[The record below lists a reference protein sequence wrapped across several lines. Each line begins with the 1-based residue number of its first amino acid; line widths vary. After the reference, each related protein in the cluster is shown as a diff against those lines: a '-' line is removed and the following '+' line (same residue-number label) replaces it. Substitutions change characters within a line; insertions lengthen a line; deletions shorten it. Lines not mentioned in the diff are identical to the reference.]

1 MSTYKTA
8 PTSQGDLFAR
18 RALRAGSAPCTPDSW
33 VVVKIQYEKYET
45 IYKVLAGWAGSYLY
59 GASWKISSGIVTFE
73 DKGEYYE
80 SLQDSGSTY
89 VLYKSSERMS
99 GIMAGTFASFEEQFK
114 GNDGTIEVID
124 SGDYVN
130 SSKGVHE

>member
-1 MSTYKTA
+1 MSEYKTA

-18 RALRAGSAPCTPDSW
+18 MALRAGSVPYTPDSW
-33 VVVKIQYEKYET
+33 VIVKIQSEKDGT
-45 IYKVLAGWAGSYLY
+45 IYKVLAGWSGSYLY
-59 GASWKISSGIVTFE
+59 GASWKLSSGIVTFE

-89 VLYKSSERMS
+89 ILYKSSERMS
-99 GIMAGTFASFEEQFK
+99 GIMLDVFASFTEK
-114 GNDGTIEVID
+114 IKIIDGTIEVID

-130 SSKGVHE
+130 SNKGVHE

>member
-1 MSTYKTA
+1 MSTY
-8 PTSQGDLFAR
+8 
-18 RALRAGSAPCTPDSW
+18 TPDSW
-33 VVVKIQYEKYET
+33 VIVKIQYEKYET
-45 IYKVLAGWAGSYLY
+45 IYKVLAGWSGNYLY
-59 GASWKISSGIVTFE
+59 GASWKLSSGIVTFE
-73 DKGEYYE
+73 DKGEHYE

-99 GIMAGTFASFEEQFK
+99 AIMASTFASCAKQLK

-130 SSKGVHE
+130 SNKGVHE